1 MPDGFIPFLML
12 LVITVANAE
21 GGTSVTTERF
31 YVPHE
36 AACLEV
42 KGLFEAQH
50 TWARRTRVN
59 FDSWGIDQATFVTS
73 RAIAT
78 CIPMRGVQN
87 MKNQ

>member
-12 LVITVANAE
+12 LVITVTNAE
-21 GGTSVTTERF
+21 GGVSVTTERF
-31 YVPHE
+31 YVPHK

-42 KGLFEAQH
+42 KGLFEAEH
-50 TWARRTRVN
+50 TWHERRPSAR
-59 FDSWGIDQATFVTS
+59 SI
-73 RAIAT
+73 AIAT

>member
-12 LVITVANAE
+12 LVITVSNTA
-21 GGTSVTTERF
+21 GGISVTTERF

-42 KGLFEAQH
+42 KALFEAEH
-50 TWARRTRVN
+50 TWTRKTRVGPPYVA
-59 FDSWGIDQATFVTS
+59 SIAK
-73 RAIAT
+73 AT